1 MEKESNIIQM
11 ERLDMKV
18 ISSIIN
24 SKEMENI
31 FGKMVNII

>member
-11 ERLDMKV
+11 ERSDMKV